1 MICENICTRLTIF
14 YSHFFF
20 KFIPVTDLSDAL
32 LRHFDSF
39 WFIFLIKC
47 YHNHIAYV
55 NDSKNKIIRIDISI
69 LSTWLRLNTMP
80 LSFKFWFK
88 FTINGISRDLQ
99 ILLAYFNGAANVVF
113 LMIPFTPSA
122 SMFYNNL
129 SLYLNDLR
137 SLVFAMSTLELVATS
152 LEKIHNP
159 PVVSE

>member
-32 LRHFDSF
+32 LRRFDSF

-55 NDSKNKIIRIDISI
+55 NDSKSKIIRIDISI
-69 LSTWLRLNTMP
+69 ISTWLRLNTMP

-113 LMIPFTPSA
+113 LMIPFTPSP

-129 SLYLNDLR
+129 ALYLNDLR
-137 SLVFAMSTLELVATS
+137 SLVFAMPALELVAKS